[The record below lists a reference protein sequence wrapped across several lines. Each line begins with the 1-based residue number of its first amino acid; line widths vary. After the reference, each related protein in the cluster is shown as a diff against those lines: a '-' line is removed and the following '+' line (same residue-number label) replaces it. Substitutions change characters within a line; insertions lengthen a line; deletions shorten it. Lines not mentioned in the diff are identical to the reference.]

1 MKPSRITDALRLLA
15 RGAVFMR
22 ASCLYAAEIPEE
34 VQSLVQSKT
43 DAQHTLMPPFINAV
57 I

>member
-1 MKPSRITDALRLLA
+1 MKPSRITDALHLLA
-15 RGAVFMR
+15 WGAVFMR

-34 VQSLVQSKT
+34 AQSLVQSKT
-43 DAQHTLMPPFINAV
+43 DARHTLMPPFINAD

>member
-1 MKPSRITDALRLLA
+1 MKPSRIMDALHLLA
-15 RGAVFMR
+15 WGAVFIR

-43 DAQHTLMPPFINAV
+43 DARHTLTPPGINTD

>member
-1 MKPSRITDALRLLA
+1 MDALHLLA
-15 RGAVFMR
+15 WGAVFIR

-43 DAQHTLMPPFINAV
+43 DARHTLTPPGINTD

>member
-1 MKPSRITDALRLLA
+1 MDALRLLA
-15 RGAVFMR
+15 WGAVFMR

-34 VQSLVQSKT
+34 AQSLVQSKT

-57 I
+57 V